1 MATIVANEQ
10 LAAGIFRMTVAGDYR
25 GEMGQF
31 YMVRCDDGYRADSY
45 PLLSRPLSIH
55 ERGREGIVFLYRV
68 HGRGTELLSRQMA
81 GQHVLLEG
89 PFGTGFPVVD
99 VAKSNGKRIAL
110 VGGGMGVAPLLPVA
124 QHYRHA
130 DVYLGYSGT
139 AFAVDSFKKTVVHSE
154 QVQVMNDA
162 RRSVLE
168 LLDTGRYD
176 CIMACGP
183 AGMLRALAEQCGYID
198 TMSEHIHTEWVSKE
212 PMSHHSLA
220 TASVW
225 TATETEQ
232 TSAEQAVVC
241 SSHMNTSRM
250 NTSRINTSSM
260 NIENKMSML
269 QRPALYVSIERRM
282 ACGLGACLTCTVRT
296 HHGNRRT
303 CQEGP
308 VFHAEEVCWDEF
320 AHL

>member
-10 LAAGIFRMTVAGDYR
+10 LAAGIFRMTVAGDHR

-45 PLLSRPLSIH
+45 PLLSRPISIH
-55 ERGREGIVFLYRV
+55 EWGKEGIVFLYRV

-89 PFGTGFPVVD
+89 PFGTGFPRLN
-99 VAKSNGKRIAL
+99 VAQSSRQRIAL

-139 AFAVDSFKKTVVHSE
+139 VFAVDSFKKAIVHSE

-183 AGMLRALAEQCGYID
+183 AGMLRALAEQCGYINA
-198 TMSEHIHTEWVSKE
+198 MPEHIHNEWMSKE
-212 PMSHHSLA
+212 SMSHHSSA
-220 TASVW
+220 TASAW
-225 TATETEQ
+225 MTTEIEQ
-232 TSAEQAVVC
+232 TSSEQAGVC
-241 SSHMNTSRM
+241 SSRMNAPSMNTS
-250 NTSRINTSSM
+250 SI
-260 NIENKMSML
+260 NIEHKMSTL

-296 HHGNRRT
+296 RHGNRRT
-303 CQEGP
+303 CKEGP
-308 VFHAEEVCWDEF
+308 VFRAEEVCWDEL